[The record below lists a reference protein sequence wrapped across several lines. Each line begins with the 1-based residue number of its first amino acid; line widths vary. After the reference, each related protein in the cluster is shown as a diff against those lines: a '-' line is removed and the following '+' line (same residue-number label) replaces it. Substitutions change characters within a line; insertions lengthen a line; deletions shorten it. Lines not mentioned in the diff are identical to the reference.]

1 MTEQKNDDVVTL
13 NCSVSTY
20 DRCTRSIQVKWL
32 LWSRDV
38 DKENKDVGT
47 SQSACSASVH
57 LKASHYI
64 YKENLLKCEV
74 TVGDKVQLFPF
85 IPEKP
90 GENMMICLK
99 SN

>member
-1 MTEQKNDDVVTL
+1 MKRLV
-13 NCSVSTY
+13 
-20 DRCTRSIQVKWL
+20 RG
-32 LWSRDV
+32 RDV
-38 DKENKDVGT
+38 DEDNEDVRT
-47 SQSACSASVH
+47 SQSACSAS
-57 LKASHYI
+57 LQFKASHYI

-74 TVGDKVQLFPF
+74 ADGDKVQQFSF